1 MATVHNFLGRDIEIP
16 EDRLYSPAAHFW
28 FRAVGGTGDGTRADG
43 TAADGGSSGGARAG
57 GGGAAAE
64 YEVGV
69 TEPGV
74 ALTGGL
80 VDLDV
85 LAEAGTDVAPSEEV
99 AFATT
104 RKAIKYF
111 MSPIAGAIT
120 TANAE
125 ATAETVNE
133 APYDTWLFRMI
144 PAPETP
150 GSALVEAVPYA
161 AKLAASEHAT
171 AHAAAAAAAA
181 KAGKASPTCRSIY
194 TGIKE

>member
-1 MATVHNFLGRDIEIP
+1 MTMVRNFLGVDIEIP
-16 EDRLYSPAAHFW
+16 EDRRYSPAAHFW
-28 FRAVGGTGDGTRADG
+28 YRAVAGP
-43 TAADGGSSGGARAG
+43 G
-57 GGGAAAE
+57 GGEPAPVE

-80 VDLDV
+80 VELDV
-85 LAEAGTDVAPSEEV
+85 LAEAGAHIVVSEEV

-111 MSPIAGAIT
+111 MSPVAGAIT
-120 TANAE
+120 AANGE
-125 ATAETVNE
+125 ATAETANE
-133 APYDTWLFRMI
+133 APYDTWLFRMV
-144 PAPETP
+144 PAPDTP
-150 GSALVEAVPYA
+150 GTALVEAAAYA
-161 AKLAASEHAT
+161 AKLSASEHAT

-194 TGIKE
+194 SGIKE

>member
-1 MATVHNFLGRDIEIP
+1 MAIVRNFLGRDMDLP
-16 EDRLYSPAAHFW
+16 SDRRYSPAAHFW
-28 FRAVGGTGDGTRADG
+28 FRDSEGGL
-43 TAADGGSSGGARAG
+43 
-57 GGGAAAE
+57 
-64 YEVGV
+64 EVGV

-80 VDLDV
+80 VDLEV
-85 LAEAGTDVAPSEEV
+85 LVEPGAAVVPGEEV

-111 MSPIAGAIT
+111 LTPVGG
-120 TANAE
+120 
-125 ATAETVNE
+125 TVSAVNDAAAADGGNE
-133 APYDTWLFRMI
+133 SPYDTWLFRME
-144 PAPETP
+144 PAPGAEA
-150 GSALVEAVPYA
+150 GLVVAASYA

-171 AHAAAAAAAA
+171 AFAAQAAAAA

>member
-28 FRAVGGTGDGTRADG
+28 FRPVGGAAAGAAVGGT
-43 TAADGGSSGGARAG
+43 AG
-57 GGGAAAE
+57 GGTPVE

-85 LAEAGTDVAPSEEV
+85 LAETGAHIVPSEEV

-111 MSPIAGAIT
+111 MSPIAGTIT
-120 TANAE
+120 GANDE
-125 ATAETVNE
+125 ATAETANE
-133 APYDTWLFRMI
+133 APYDTWLFRML

-150 GSALVEAVPYA
+150 ASALVEAAAYA
-161 AKLAASEHAT
+161 AKLAASEHTT

-194 TGIKE
+194 SGIKE

>member
-1 MATVHNFLGRDIEIP
+1 MATVRNFLGSDMELP

-28 FRAVGGTGDGTRADG
+28 FR
-43 TAADGGSSGGARAG
+43 TAGQGAGAGEGGAAG
-57 GGGAAAE
+57 GGGAGTE
-64 YEVGV
+64 YQVGV
-69 TEPGV
+69 TQPGV

-80 VDLDV
+80 VELEV
-85 LAEAGTDVAPSEEV
+85 LAEAGADIVPSEEV

-111 MSPIAGAIT
+111 MSPVAGT
-120 TANAE
+120 VTAANPA
-125 ATAETVNE
+125 ATAESVNDS
-133 APYDTWLFRMI
+133 PYDTWLFRMTTAPDT
-144 PAPETP
+144 PAA
-150 GSALVEAVPYA
+150 ALVEAAAYA

-194 TGIKE
+194 SGIKE

>member
-1 MATVHNFLGRDIEIP
+1 MATVPNFLGRDIEIP

-28 FRAVGGTGDGTRADG
+28 FRRT
-43 TAADGGSSGGARAG
+43 ADGGDIPGTGGGAG
-57 GGGAAAE
+57 GGGATRTE

-80 VDLDV
+80 VELDV
-85 LAEAGTDVAPSEEV
+85 LAEAGADVVPSEEV

-111 MSPIAGAIT
+111 MSPVGGAIT
-120 TANAE
+120 AANPE
-125 ATAETVNE
+125 ATAETANDS
-133 APYDTWLFRMI
+133 PYETWLFRMI
-144 PAPETP
+144 PSVETP
-150 GSALVEAVPYA
+150 AAALVEAAAYA
-161 AKLAASEHAT
+161 ARLAASEHAT

>member
-1 MATVHNFLGRDIEIP
+1 
-16 EDRLYSPAAHFW
+16 
-28 FRAVGGTGDGTRADG
+28 
-43 TAADGGSSGGARAG
+43 
-57 GGGAAAE
+57 
-64 YEVGV
+64 
-69 TEPGV
+69 V

-85 LAEAGTDVAPSEEV
+85 LAEAGADVVPSEEV

-125 ATAETVNE
+125 ATAETANE

-144 PAPETP
+144 PASETSP
-150 GSALVEAVPYA
+150 TALVEAVAYA
-161 AKLAASEHAT
+161 AKLAASEHTT